1 MPTLRAG
8 AAKATV
14 TPPIGYT
21 MGAWGLRQ
29 GRSTGV
35 YRNLYARALVLDA
48 GDTQLA
54 LVSMDVA
61 GVPVEVVKAVRSRV
75 ERLTGI
81 PAANLLVNSTHS
93 HTTPDFI
100 MGIPPELGVY
110 TAIFSELVSGAVYE
124 AASRLQ
130 PARIG
135 FGNGSL
141 PGSTVNRQYPKRPVD
156 NEAGVMRVDA
166 ADGRP
171 IAHAV
176 HFPCHGVCDGGQYL
190 DWSGDFPGAMSA
202 DLEAWYPG
210 SVGLFIQGA
219 AGDIH
224 PFDWWFGNWKSKHLH
239 SHSDTDSFGRALA
252 TEAARVSEGTETK
265 GTAELAAAAGSI
277 ALPRR
282 KVPWTIKQAEE
293 NNAQLKKKLGSY
305 HGDTW
310 PEGTTTAIAAMKVP
324 ALYGAGA
331 NELRLAQNQGKP
343 ALPAQLQAMRIGPVR
358 ISISP
363 GELFNELGG
372 QIKEGCGR
380 GETWVASYSNE
391 YIGYISTRKPH
402 EEIESIPLD
411 QIVDQDKYRRYYG
424 TTTSPFAPEAGEAL
438 VDASVDLLKQL

>member
-1 MPTLRAG
+1 MPSLRAG
-8 AAKATV
+8 AARATV

-35 YRNLYARALVLDA
+35 YRHLYARAVVLEA

-61 GVPVEVVKAVRSRV
+61 GVPIEVVKAIRSRV

-81 PAANLLVNSTHS
+81 PASNLLINSTHS

-100 MGIPPELGVY
+100 LGIPPELGVY

-124 AASRLQ
+124 AYSRIQ
-130 PARIG
+130 PARMG
-135 FGNGSL
+135 FGSGSL
-141 PGSTVNRQYPKRPVD
+141 PCWTVNRQYPKRTVD
-156 NEAGVMRVDA
+156 TEVGVMRVDA
-166 ADGRP
+166 TDGRP
-171 IAHAV
+171 IARAV

-190 DWSGDFPGAMSA
+190 DWSGDFSGAMSA
-202 DLEAWYPG
+202 DLEALYPG

-239 SHSDTDSFGRALA
+239 SHADTDSFGRALA
-252 TEAARVSEGTETK
+252 AEAARVAEGTETRRNIV
-265 GTAELAAAAGSI
+265 LAAATGTVG
-277 ALPRR
+277 LPRHR
-282 KVPWTIKQAEE
+282 VPWSVKQAED
-293 NNAQLKKKLGSY
+293 NHARLRKKLGVY
-305 HGDTW
+305 QGDIW
-310 PEGTTTAIAAMKVP
+310 PVGTTTANAGMKVP

-331 NELRLAQNQGKP
+331 NELRLAQNQDKP

-363 GELFNELGG
+363 GELFNELGL
-372 QIKEGCGR
+372 QIKEGGGR

-402 EEIESIPLD
+402 EEIESVPLD
-411 QIVDQDKYRRYYG
+411 EIVDQDKYRRYYG
-424 TTTSPFAPEAGEAL
+424 TTTSPFAPTSGEAI
-438 VDASVDLLKQL
+438 VEASVNLLKQI